1 MELFLRNEAGG
12 LADDGAKRSGVEF
25 PMFWN
30 GESLTTGRSG
40 PKKLDMAS
48 ALGMYGKTEVREDP
62 NDFVA
67 GEPFQLRHEAVRA
80 PS

>member
-12 LADDGAKRSGVEF
+12 LADDGTKRSGVEF
-25 PMFWN
+25 PMFRN
-30 GESLTTGRSG
+30 GEALPTGRSG
-40 PKKLDMAS
+40 PTELDMAS
-48 ALGMYGKTEVREDP
+48 ALGMYGKTEVGEDR

>member
-1 MELFLRNEAGG
+1 
-12 LADDGAKRSGVEF
+12 
-25 PMFWN
+25 
-30 GESLTTGRSG
+30 
-40 PKKLDMAS
+40 MAS
-48 ALGMYGKTEVREDP
+48 ALGMYGKTEVREDR